1 MSIPDRNNKRKSRE
15 KGLILVFQRLKDF
28 WKFFWVSTAVHP
40 TSNDLVK
47 LGIKIMQRINLG

>member
-28 WKFFWVSTAVHP
+28 WKFFWVSTAVHH

-47 LGIKIMQRINLG
+47 LGIKMERINLD